1 MKLSILICHL
11 PERKKLLHRLS
22 EVLNPQLGESV
33 EVLVA
38 ADSRLTV
45 GEKRNTLLHW
55 ATGDYVAFVDD
66 DDIVSSDYV
75 ELLMNG
81 INEGVDCCSLLGQ
94 ITFDGKN
101 PELFEHSIKYDKWE
115 TVEGARIKY
124 VRYPNHLSCIKASIA
139 RQFKFPNKS
148 HGEDHDWSTQLHKSG
163 LLKTEHYIP
172 KVIYYYQWQTK

>member
-22 EVLNPQLGESV
+22 EVLNPQLSDSV

-45 GEKRNTLLHW
+45 GEKRNILLHW
-55 ATGDYVAFVDD
+55 AKGDYVAFVDD
-66 DDIVSSDYV
+66 DDLVSSDYV
-75 ELLMNG
+75 SLLMEG
-81 INEGVDCCSLLGQ
+81 IDKGVDCCSLLGE
-94 ITFDGKN
+94 ITFDGDN
-101 PELFEHSIKYDKWE
+101 PELFEHSIKYDKWK
-115 TVEGARIKY
+115 TVEGDIKY
-124 VRYPNHLSCIKASIA
+124 LRYPNHLNCIKASIA
-139 RQFKFPNKS
+139 KRFKFPNKS
-148 HGEDHDWSTQLHKSG
+148 HGEDHDYSTQIQRSG

>member
-115 TVEGARIKY
+115 TVEGGVKY
-124 VRYPNHLSCIKASIA
+124 LRTPNHLNCIKASIA
-139 RQFKFPNKS
+139 KQFKFLHKS
-148 HGEDHDWSTQLHKSG
+148 HGEDRDWSTELHKSG

-172 KVIYYYQWQTK
+172 KVIYYYQWKTK